1 MTNCK
6 TPYVAEMDRILSEKR
21 AAGWRGVR
29 LFVRDGSDV
38 TTEDVARGYCQLCKA
53 EDEGKFEDVTDEV
66 L

>member
-38 TTEDVARGYCQLCKA
+38 TAEDVARGYCQLCKA

>member
-21 AAGWRGVR
+21 AVGMRGVR
-29 LFVRDGSDV
+29 LFVRDGGDV
-38 TTEDVARGYCQLCKA
+38 TAEDIARGYCQLCNA
-53 EDEGKFEDVTDEV
+53 ESDNRFEDATDEV